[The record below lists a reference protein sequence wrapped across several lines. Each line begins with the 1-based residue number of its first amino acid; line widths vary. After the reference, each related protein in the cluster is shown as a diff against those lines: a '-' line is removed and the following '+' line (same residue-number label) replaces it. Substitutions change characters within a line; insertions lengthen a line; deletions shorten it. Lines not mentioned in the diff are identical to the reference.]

1 MREVTRHPYLFP
13 LIERK
18 HEGRGREN
26 GRKMEGKRGKEL
38 EMKVEE
44 WRYWRKRNGGKALSE
59 VRRENCNDVNVP
71 K

>member
-1 MREVTRHPYLFP
+1 
-13 LIERK
+13 
-18 HEGRGREN
+18 
-26 GRKMEGKRGKEL
+26 MEGKRGKEL